1 MATGATRTATRVGTP
16 DQAAPVRGMRG
27 GRPVSVELDVRTV
40 YDFVI
45 SLAGE
50 CGPDDLAAEDRAW
63 LVTARERLAAQVG
76 EAARW
81 TADDLAWGLGVL
93 AVERPEV
100 RSPRD
105 FVELV
110 ETTSP
115 VVLARAMFAEELQD
129 PKVRPIVER
138 ALAGDAG
145 ALDELETRMSDYK
158 PDFRLSLLR
167 RPDVYQRDVASVLR
181 AWLPIFEE
189 VEPRVAAILRRD
201 ADARAGDLASMPTL
215 ELIERATSGVRWLPE
230 PGVGRVVLAPTYF
243 SRPYN
248 YMLAGDGWRFFGYPV
263 ADDAIGSRDPAAP
276 PASLLRYHHALGD
289 ESRLRILRLLA
300 ERDHYLTELAGRL
313 DLSKPTVKHHLAQLR
328 AAGLITITEQ
338 GAFAYWTLR
347 RERIEEAGAEL
358 ARYLA

>member
-129 PKVRPIVER
+129 PKVRAHITQSRQEF
-138 ALAGDAG
+138 LAG
-145 ALDELETRMSDYK
+145 K
-158 PDFRLSLLR
+158 R
-167 RPDVYQRDVASVLR
+167 RPAEDLLKELQ
-181 AWLPIFEE
+181 
-189 VEPRVAAILRRD
+189 
-201 ADARAGDLASMPTL
+201 ARAAKKVT
-215 ELIERATSGVRWLPE
+215 
-230 PGVGRVVLAPTYF
+230 
-243 SRPYN
+243 
-248 YMLAGDGWRFFGYPV
+248 
-263 ADDAIGSRDPAAP
+263 
-276 PASLLRYHHALGD
+276 
-289 ESRLRILRLLA
+289 
-300 ERDHYLTELAGRL
+300 
-313 DLSKPTVKHHLAQLR
+313 
-328 AAGLITITEQ
+328 
-338 GAFAYWTLR
+338 R
-347 RERIEEAGAEL
+347 RRSA
-358 ARYLA
+358 